1 MNSNPTYLPT
11 PFKLLKTF
19 AGVRNIIK
27 FEKINNNAK
36 IERQFLLPK
45 RTIEGLFPGIETFKS
60 NISISQFFTRHQYM
74 VPIFELLFLGAICKY
89 LKPRKIFEI
98 GTFTGSTTLSV
109 ALNTST
115 KTEIFTLDLHPSKR
129 TKHKRESGIVGK
141 YPDYQSGE
149 LFKNT
154 PLSKKITQLFG
165 NSQTFD
171 FRRFYNNIDLVFI
184 DANHR
189 YSFVKND
196 TKNAFKILRPGGVI
210 IWDDYIWDEH
220 APWCAGVAQHL
231 HELQKSKPIFRI
243 AQTRFAIYLD
253 K

>member
-1 MNSNPTYLPT
+1 MNNNPIYLPI

-19 AGVRNIIK
+19 AGARNTIK
-27 FEKINNNAK
+27 TR
-36 IERQFLLPK
+36 RQFLLPE
-45 RTIEGLFPGIETFKS
+45 RTIEELFPRIETFKT
-60 NISISQFFTRHQYM
+60 NISISQLFTRHQYM
-74 VPIFELLFLGAICKY
+74 VPVFELLFLGAICKY

-98 GTFTGSTTLSV
+98 GTFTGSTALSV
-109 ALNTST
+109 ALNTPT
-115 KTEIFTLDLHPSKR
+115 KTEVFTLDLHPSKR
-129 TKHKRESGIVGK
+129 AKHKKESGIVGK
-141 YPDYQSGE
+141 HPDYQSGE

-171 FRRFYNNIDLVFI
+171 FRRFYNSIDLVFI
-184 DANHR
+184 DADHR

-220 APWCAGVAQHL
+220 SPWCAGIAQHL